1 MNRDQFNRSE
11 MFNTV
16 AATMQTNNA
25 QWGGVPAIVQTVTE
39 LNQNIQLMGQK
50 MMRQQTPTTGAAEQ
64 KAQVRLDF
72 EEKILEFAD
81 QIHALASANHDM
93 NLAGQSDLTLSALD
107 KMPDD
112 ALEETGQ
119 LIADLTVANQAA
131 LEDYGLL
138 GDDLTDLN
146 TLKTQFHNVK
156 TTPRTAVTT
165 RAAETNTLPELL
177 TATTSLLRNRLDKQM
192 RKFKKGNPV
201 FYQAYLSA
209 RVIVDKGAPPA
220 PAKNPAPPSS

>member
-1 MNRDQFNRSE
+1 MNRDQYNRTE

-16 AATMQTNNA
+16 AAVSQANNA
-25 QWGGVPAIVQTVTE
+25 LWSGTPAIVQTIAE
-39 LNQNIQLMGQK
+39 LNENIGIIATK
-50 MMRQQTPTTGAAEQ
+50 MMHQLTPIAGAAYQ
-64 KAQVRLDF
+64 KGNVRHDF

-81 QIHALASANHDM
+81 QIHALAFVNHDM
-93 NLAGQSDLTLSALD
+93 VLADQSDLTLSGLD

-119 LIADLTVANQAA
+119 MIADLALANQAA
-131 LEDYGLL
+131 LVDYGLVA
-138 GDDLTDLN
+138 DDLDDLN
-146 TLKTQFHNVK
+146 ALKTEFHNAK
-156 TTPRTAVTT
+156 TMPRSAMTT
-165 RAAETNTLPELL
+165 RAAETATLPELL

-209 RVIVDKGAPPA
+209 RVIVDRGAPPA
-220 PAKNPAPPSS
+220 PAKNPAPPSP